1 MITEWLKKYIR
12 FLPSVLVADGV
23 KPDRVDER
31 IQLLDR
37 AVELVA
43 RYADVLLKTQTGM
56 RTQIRGK
63 LLTSWSWISVN
74 SPISH

>member
-1 MITEWLKKYIR
+1 MITEWVKKDIR

-23 KPDRVDER
+23 KPDRVDEG

-63 LLTSWSWISVN
+63 LLTSRSWISVN

>member
-1 MITEWLKKYIR
+1 MGKKDIR

-23 KPDRVDER
+23 KPDRVDEG

>member
-1 MITEWLKKYIR
+1 MITEWVKKDIR

-23 KPDRVDER
+23 KPDRVDEG

-43 RYADVLLKTQTGM
+43 RYADVLLKTQAGM